1 MYFSSWPN
9 VHWVNILSILVLAT
23 KNVSTSNISQDRK
36 QYNVNQQNSFYI
48 LGCSNIFIF
57 IKMYTPKVSP
67 IFKGPVDLSQVL
79 KVKNH
84 IYIYKLNIEA
94 KIDPNI
100 MSFSH
105 SPLF

>member
-1 MYFSSWPN
+1 
-9 VHWVNILSILVLAT
+9 
-23 KNVSTSNISQDRK
+23 
-36 QYNVNQQNSFYI
+36 
-48 LGCSNIFIF
+48 
-57 IKMYTPKVSP
+57 MYTPKVSP